1 MFVTND
7 LTLSL
12 LDVMPSHLIM
22 ENGLDNL
29 LVPSLRKSIEENL
42 GKETLNKIEERLM
55 ERHGLGLVQAIKN
68 FSKFDSVLRE
78 FFGAGADGLEQKF
91 LQKIVEV
98 EKSKQSDSNWIHIK
112 DPELSKIFL
121 ESFADQDKKAILA
134 SVMEIPLIIAK
145 ILAICNI
152 PQTSGYRKI
161 NYLIDHGLLVA
172 NGFELAHDGKKV
184 RKYETIFDN
193 VKVDIVK
200 NDVTVKV
207 QLKNTLLDD
216 SSILQTVQI
225 YS

>member
-1 MFVTND
+1 MFVTNV
-7 LTLSL
+7 LTPCL
-12 LDVMPSHLIM
+12 LDKVLSHLIM

-42 GKETLNKIEERLM
+42 GKDTLNKIEERLM

-68 FSKFDSVLRE
+68 FHKFDSVLRE

-91 LQKIVEV
+91 LQKIVKV
-98 EKSKQSDSNWIHIK
+98 ERSKQTNSNWIHMK
-112 DPELSKIFL
+112 DPELARVFL
-121 ESFADQDKKAILA
+121 ESFADQDKKAILG
-134 SVMEIPLIIAK
+134 SVMDDSLIIAK
-145 ILAICNI
+145 ILETCSI

-161 NYLIDHGLLVA
+161 NYLINNGLLVT

-184 RKYETIFDN
+184 KKYETIFDN

-200 NDVTVKV
+200 NDIAVKV
-207 QLKNTLLDD
+207 QLKNALFDE

-225 YS
+225 HS

>member
-1 MFVTND
+1 
-7 LTLSL
+7 
-12 LDVMPSHLIM
+12 M

-42 GKETLNKIEERLM
+42 GKDTLNKIEQRLM

-68 FSKFDSVLRE
+68 FNKFDSVLRE

-91 LQKIVEV
+91 LQKIVSI
-98 EKSKQSDSNWIHIK
+98 EKTKQTESNWIQMK

-121 ESFADQDKKAILA
+121 ESFADQDKKAILGA
-134 SVMEIPLIIAK
+134 VMDDPLIIAK
-145 ILAICNI
+145 ILESCKI

-161 NYLIDHGLLVA
+161 NFLINNGLLVA

-184 RKYETIFDN
+184 KKYEAIFDN

-200 NDVTVKV
+200 NDIAVKV
-207 QLKNTLLDD
+207 QLKNTLLND

>member
-1 MFVTND
+1 
-7 LTLSL
+7 
-12 LDVMPSHLIM
+12 M

-68 FSKFDSVLRE
+68 FNKFDSVLRE

-91 LQKIVEV
+91 LQKVVDI
-98 EKSKQSDSNWIHIK
+98 EKSKQSDSNWIHMK

-121 ESFADQDKKAILA
+121 ESFADQDKKAILG
-134 SVMEIPLIIAK
+134 SVMDGSLIIAK
-145 ILAICNI
+145 ILETCKI

-161 NYLIDHGLLVA
+161 NFLINSGLLVA
-172 NGFELAHDGKKV
+172 NGFELAQDGKKV
-184 RKYETIFDN
+184 KKYETIFDN
-193 VKVDIVK
+193 VKVDIIK
-200 NDVTVKV
+200 NDIAVKV
-207 QLKNTLLDD
+207 QLKRRLLTE

-225 YS
+225 RS

>member
-1 MFVTND
+1 
-7 LTLSL
+7 
-12 LDVMPSHLIM
+12 M

-42 GKETLNKIEERLM
+42 GKETLNKIEQRLM

-68 FSKFDSVLRE
+68 FNKFDSVLRE

-91 LQKIVEV
+91 LQKIVDI
-98 EKSKQSDSNWIHIK
+98 EKSKPSESNWINMK
-112 DPELSKIFL
+112 DPELSKTFL
-121 ESFADQDKKAILA
+121 ESFADQDKKAILG
-134 SVMEIPLIIAK
+134 SVMDVPLIIAK
-145 ILAICNI
+145 ILEICNI

-161 NYLIDHGLLVA
+161 NFLINTGLLVA

-184 RKYETIFDN
+184 KKYETIFDN

-207 QLKNTLLDD
+207 QLKNSLIKE
-216 SSILQTVQI
+216 SSILQTI
-225 YS
+225 EIHS

>member
-1 MFVTND
+1 
-7 LTLSL
+7 
-12 LDVMPSHLIM
+12 M

-42 GKETLNKIEERLM
+42 GKDTLNKIEQRLM

-68 FSKFDSVLRE
+68 FNKFDSVLRE

-91 LQKIVEV
+91 LQSIVSIENI
-98 EKSKQSDSNWIHIK
+98 KQTESNWIQIK

-121 ESFADQDKKAILA
+121 ESFADQDKKAILGA
-134 SVMEIPLIIAK
+134 VMDDALIIAK
-145 ILAICNI
+145 ILESCKI

-161 NYLIDHGLLVA
+161 NFLINSGLLVA

-184 RKYETIFDN
+184 KKYETIFDN
-193 VKVDIVK
+193 IQVDIIK
-200 NDVTVKV
+200 NEISVKV
-207 QLKNTLLDD
+207 QLKKTLLSE

-225 YS
+225 VC

>member
-1 MFVTND
+1 
-7 LTLSL
+7 
-12 LDVMPSHLIM
+12 M

-42 GKETLNKIEERLM
+42 GKETLNKIEQRLM

-68 FSKFDSVLRE
+68 FNKFDSVLRE

-91 LQKIVEV
+91 LQKIVDI
-98 EKSKQSDSNWIHIK
+98 EKSKPSESNWINMK
-112 DPELSKIFL
+112 DPELSKTFL
-121 ESFADQDKKAILA
+121 ESFADQDKKAILG
-134 SVMEIPLIIAK
+134 SVMDDPLIIAK
-145 ILAICNI
+145 ILETCNI

-161 NYLIDHGLLVA
+161 NFLINHGLLVA

-184 RKYETIFDN
+184 KKYETIFDN

-207 QLKNTLLDD
+207 QLKNSLIKE

-225 YS
+225 HS